1 MCSHLLLL
9 PCWNMQ
15 NLLYKYANI
24 FAYFLLHR
32 PVFIGRKAWKAS
44 CFHIKITPK
53 LVSMSAHCWRHVFLL
68 SCSSWYSF
76 LLKLWVMRASCVA
89 TSLIRYIMS
98 ISLWRTSQEQSQP
111 DHLHYLHLLS
121 FRASRIKICHYLMY
135 PRDSS
140 RLPSSAERR
149 SQKPRSSRKRG
160 RSWPLQRGSW
170 SRRAARPQ
178 LGRRS
183 SRMRRCVKCSP
194 LSISKRWILQM
205 WTRYRNMHEL
215 CLLIFSTLSRKAGCL
230 QDSSFRGSCFASSPA
245 KQKVLLY
252 LTVLW

>member
-32 PVFIGRKAWKAS
+32 PVFIG
-44 CFHIKITPK
+44 IKITPK
-53 LVSMSAHCWRHVFLL
+53 LVSMSAHCWCHVFLL